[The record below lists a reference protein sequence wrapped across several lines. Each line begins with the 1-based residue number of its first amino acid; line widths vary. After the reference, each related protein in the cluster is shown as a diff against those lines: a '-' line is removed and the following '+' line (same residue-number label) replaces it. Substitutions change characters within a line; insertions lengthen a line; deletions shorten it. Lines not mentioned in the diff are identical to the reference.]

1 MHSLKIPIILHFC
14 YLKRYSFADYFV
26 SLQVNIIHCR
36 TMGRK
41 RKSLVEKSPFKLRRR
56 KLADGRI
63 SLFLDRSV
71 DGGHEYEFLQLYLL
85 PETSSTAKRQNART
99 LREAENILQM
109 RTEALLNARVETEL
123 VGSGA
128 GVLLS
133 DWLQTSCNNHKMR
146 GLRDYEGILTL
157 RKILLTFRPDV
168 RLTEIDK
175 QFCLDMIDWF
185 RNTYINKRT
194 GTPICARTA
203 DTYCQRFRTALNE
216 AVREGLID
224 KNPWN
229 RLETIEKIKKPESKR
244 EYLTI
249 DEIRSMIATDCP
261 NELVKRAFLF
271 SCFTGLRISDVK
283 NLKWGDVYNENGQ
296 TYVSVVM
303 VKTTKPL
310 YIPLSGQAL
319 KWMPEK
325 GERAFDDY
333 VFSGLVNYG
342 NVNENLKKWAE
353 AAGIR
358 KHISYHTSRHS
369 FATMMLT
376 LGADLYTVSKL
387 LGHSS
392 VKHTQ
397 IYARIIDRKKD
408 EAVNLVDSVF

>member
-1 MHSLKIPIILHFC
+1 
-14 YLKRYSFADYFV
+14 
-26 SLQVNIIHCR
+26 
-36 TMGRK
+36 MGIK

-56 KLADGRI
+56 KLADGRM

-71 DGGHEYEFLQLYLL
+71 DSGHEYEFLQLYLL
-85 PETSSTAKRQNART
+85 PETSSTAVRQNART
-99 LREAENILQM
+99 FRKAEEILQE
-109 RTEALLNARVETEL
+109 RTEVLLNAKAETQPAD
-123 VGSGA
+123 SKDM
-128 GVLLS
+128 LLS
-133 DWLQTSCNNHKMR
+133 DWLQTCYNNHEKR
-146 GLRDYEGILTL
+146 GARDMGSISNVKRALHM
-157 RKILLTFRPDV
+157 FRPDT
-168 RLTEIDK
+168 RLSDIDR

-185 RNTYINKRT
+185 RNTYKHRLT
-194 GTPICARTA
+194 GEPISARTA
-203 DTYCQRFRTALNE
+203 DTYCQTFRTMLNE
-216 AVREGLID
+216 AVREGLME

-229 RLETIEKIKKPESKR
+229 KLETIEKIKKPESKR

-261 NELVKRAFLF
+261 NELVKRAYLF
-271 SCFTGLRISDVK
+271 SCFTGLRISDVR
-283 NLKWGDVYNENGQ
+283 NLKWDNVYIENGQ

-303 VKTTKPL
+303 KKTTKPL
-310 YIPLSGQAL
+310 YIPLSRQAL

-325 GERAFDDY
+325 GGDISNGY
-333 VFSGLVNYG
+333 VFGNLVNYG

-408 EAVNLVDSVF
+408 EAVNLANSVF

>member
-1 MHSLKIPIILHFC
+1 
-14 YLKRYSFADYFV
+14 
-26 SLQVNIIHCR
+26 
-36 TMGRK
+36 MGRK

-85 PETSSTAKRQNART
+85 PETSSTVKRQNART
-99 LREAENILQM
+99 LREAEKILQA
-109 RTEALLNARVETEL
+109 RTEALLNIKAETEL
-123 VGSGA
+123 VGFGA

-157 RKILLTFRPDV
+157 RKILLTFRPNV
-168 RLTEIDK
+168 RLSEIDK

-194 GTPICARTA
+194 GTTIGARTA

-229 RLETIEKIKKPESKR
+229 KLETIEKIKKPESKR

-261 NELVKRAFLF
+261 NELVKRAYLF
-271 SCFTGLRISDVK
+271 SCFTGLRISDVR
-283 NLKWGDVYNENGQ
+283 NLKWGDVYIENGQ

-303 VKTTKPL
+303 RKTTKPL

-325 GERAFDDY
+325 GKSTFDDY
-333 VFSGLVNYG
+333 VFDNLVNYG

-408 EAVNLVDSVF
+408 EAVNLADSVF

>member
-1 MHSLKIPIILHFC
+1 MQ
-14 YLKRYSFADYFV
+14 A
-26 SLQVNIIHCR
+26 
-36 TMGRK
+36 
-41 RKSLVEKSPFKLRRR
+41 
-56 KLADGRI
+56 
-63 SLFLDRSV
+63 
-71 DGGHEYEFLQLYLL
+71 
-85 PETSSTAKRQNART
+85 
-99 LREAENILQM
+99 
-109 RTEALLNARVETEL
+109 RTEALLNAKAETEL
-123 VGSGA
+123 AGSGT
-128 GVLLS
+128 GMLLS
-133 DWLQTSCNNHKMR
+133 DWLQTCYDNHEKR
-146 GLRDYEGILTL
+146 GLRDMGSISNVKRALYM
-157 RKILLTFRPDV
+157 FRPDT
-168 RLTEIDK
+168 RLSDIDR

-185 RNTYINKRT
+185 RNTYKHRLT
-194 GTPICARTA
+194 GKPISARTA
-203 DTYCQRFRTALNE
+203 DTYCQTFRTMLNE

-229 RLETIEKIKKPESKR
+229 RLETIEKIKKPENKR

-261 NELVKRAFLF
+261 NELVKKAYLF
-271 SCFTGLRISDVK
+271 SCFTGLRISDVR
-283 NLKWGDVYNENGQ
+283 NLKWGDVYIENGQ

-303 VKTTKPL
+303 KKTNKPL
-310 YIPLSGQAL
+310 YIPLSRQAL

-325 GERAFDDY
+325 GESTSDDY
-333 VFSGLVNYG
+333 VFGNLVNYG

-353 AAGIR
+353 AAGIK

-408 EAVNLVDSVF
+408 EAVNLADSVF

>member
-1 MHSLKIPIILHFC
+1 
-14 YLKRYSFADYFV
+14 
-26 SLQVNIIHCR
+26 
-36 TMGRK
+36 MGRK

-56 KLADGRI
+56 KLADGRM

-85 PETSSTAKRQNART
+85 LETSSTAKRQNART
-99 LREAENILQM
+99 LREAEEILQA
-109 RTEALLNARVETEL
+109 RTEVLLNARAETKL
-123 VGSGA
+123 AGSGT
-128 GVLLS
+128 GMLLS
-133 DWLQTSCNNHKMR
+133 DWLQTCYDNHEKR
-146 GLRDYEGILTL
+146 GLRDMGSISNVKKALHM
-157 RKILLTFRPDV
+157 FRPDT
-168 RLTEIDK
+168 RLSDIDR

-185 RNTYINKRT
+185 RNTYKHRLT
-194 GTPICARTA
+194 GKPVSARTA
-203 DTYCQRFRTALNE
+203 DTYCQTFRTMLNE
-216 AVREGLID
+216 AVREGLMD

-261 NELVKRAFLF
+261 NELVKRAYLF
-271 SCFTGLRISDVK
+271 SCFTGLRISDVR
-283 NLKWGDVYNENGQ
+283 NLKWGNIYHENGQ
-296 TYVSVVM
+296 TFVSVLM
-303 VKTTKPL
+303 KKTTKPL

-325 GERAFDDY
+325 GDSTSDDY
-333 VFSGLVNYG
+333 VFGNLVNYG

-387 LGHSS
+387 LGHNS

-408 EAVNLVDSVF
+408 EAVNLADSVF

>member
-1 MHSLKIPIILHFC
+1 
-14 YLKRYSFADYFV
+14 
-26 SLQVNIIHCR
+26 
-36 TMGRK
+36 MGRK

-71 DGGHEYEFLQLYLL
+71 NSGHEYEFLQLYLL

-99 LREAENILQM
+99 LREAEDILQM

-157 RKILLTFRPDV
+157 RKILLTFRPNV
-168 RLTEIDK
+168 RLSEIDK

-194 GTPICARTA
+194 GTTIGARTA

-249 DEIRSMIATDCP
+249 DEIRSMITTDCP
-261 NELVKRAFLF
+261 NELVKRAYLF
-271 SCFTGLRISDVK
+271 SCFTGLRISDIR
-283 NLKWGDVYNENGQ
+283 NLKWGDVYTENGQ
-296 TYVSVVM
+296 TFVSVVM
-303 VKTTKPL
+303 KKTTKPL

-325 GERAFDDY
+325 GDSTFDDY
-333 VFSGLVNYG
+333 VFGNLVNYG

-408 EAVNLVDSVF
+408 EAVNLADSVF

>member
-1 MHSLKIPIILHFC
+1 
-14 YLKRYSFADYFV
+14 
-26 SLQVNIIHCR
+26 
-36 TMGRK
+36 MGRK

-56 KLADGRI
+56 KLADGRM

-85 PETSSTAKRQNART
+85 PETSSTVKRQNART
-99 LREAENILQM
+99 LREAEEILQA
-109 RTEALLNARVETEL
+109 RTEALLDAKAETGL
-123 VGSGA
+123 AGSGT

-157 RKILLTFRPDV
+157 RKILLTFRPNV
-168 RLTEIDK
+168 RLSEIDK

-194 GTPICARTA
+194 GTTIGARTA

-229 RLETIEKIKKPESKR
+229 KLETIEKIKKPESKR

-261 NELVKRAFLF
+261 NELVKRAYLF
-271 SCFTGLRISDVK
+271 SCFTGLRISDVR
-283 NLKWGDVYNENGQ
+283 NLKWGDVYIENGQ

-303 VKTTKPL
+303 KKTNKPL
-310 YIPLSGQAL
+310 YIPLSRQAL

-325 GERAFDDY
+325 GESISGDY
-333 VFSGLVNYG
+333 VFGNLVNYG

-408 EAVNLVDSVF
+408 EAVNLADSVF

>member
-1 MHSLKIPIILHFC
+1 
-14 YLKRYSFADYFV
+14 
-26 SLQVNIIHCR
+26 
-36 TMGRK
+36 MGRK
-41 RKSLVEKSPFKLRRR
+41 RKSLVGKSPFKLRRR

-71 DGGHEYEFLQLYLL
+71 DGGHKYEFLQLYLL

-99 LREAENILQM
+99 LWEAEDVLQM

-123 VGSGA
+123 AGSGT
-128 GVLLS
+128 GMLLS

-157 RKILLTFRPDV
+157 RKILLTFRPNV
-168 RLTEIDK
+168 RLSEIDK

-194 GTPICARTA
+194 GTTIGARTA

-229 RLETIEKIKKPESKR
+229 KLETIEKIKKPESKR

-249 DEIRSMIATDCP
+249 DEIRSMITTDCP
-261 NELVKRAFLF
+261 NELVKKAYLF
-271 SCFTGLRISDVK
+271 SCFTGLRISDVR
-283 NLKWGDVYNENGQ
+283 NLKWGDVYIENGQ

-303 VKTTKPL
+303 KKTTKPL

-325 GERAFDDY
+325 GESTSDDY
-333 VFSGLVNYG
+333 VFGNLVNYG

-408 EAVNLVDSVF
+408 EAVNLADSAF

>member
-1 MHSLKIPIILHFC
+1 
-14 YLKRYSFADYFV
+14 
-26 SLQVNIIHCR
+26 
-36 TMGRK
+36 MGRK

-85 PETSSTAKRQNART
+85 PETSSTVKRQNART
-99 LREAENILQM
+99 LREAEDILQM

-157 RKILLTFRPDV
+157 RKILLTFRPNV
-168 RLTEIDK
+168 RLSEIDK

-194 GTPICARTA
+194 GTTIGARTA

-249 DEIRSMIATDCP
+249 DEIRNMIATDCP
-261 NELVKRAFLF
+261 NELVKKAYLF
-271 SCFTGLRISDVK
+271 SCFTGLRISDVR
-283 NLKWGDVYNENGQ
+283 NLKWGDIYHENGQ

-303 VKTTKPL
+303 KKTTKPL
-310 YIPLSGQAL
+310 YIPLSRQAL

-325 GERAFDDY
+325 EESTSGDY
-333 VFSGLVNYG
+333 VFGNLVNYG

-408 EAVNLVDSVF
+408 EAVNLADSVF

>member
-1 MHSLKIPIILHFC
+1 
-14 YLKRYSFADYFV
+14 
-26 SLQVNIIHCR
+26 
-36 TMGRK
+36 MGRK

-56 KLADGRI
+56 KLADGRM

-99 LREAENILQM
+99 LREAEDILQM

-157 RKILLTFRPDV
+157 RKILLTFRPNV
-168 RLTEIDK
+168 RLSEIDK

-194 GTPICARTA
+194 GTTIGARTA

-261 NELVKRAFLF
+261 NGLVKRAYLF
-271 SCFTGLRISDVK
+271 SCFTGLRISDVR
-283 NLKWGDVYNENGQ
+283 NLKWGDIYHENGQ
-296 TYVSVVM
+296 AFVSVVM
-303 VKTTKPL
+303 KKTTKPL

-325 GERAFDDY
+325 GESTSDDY
-333 VFSGLVNYG
+333 VFGNLVNYG

-408 EAVNLVDSVF
+408 EAVNLADSVF

>member
-1 MHSLKIPIILHFC
+1 
-14 YLKRYSFADYFV
+14 
-26 SLQVNIIHCR
+26 
-36 TMGRK
+36 MGRK

-85 PETSSTAKRQNART
+85 PETSSTVKRQNART
-99 LREAENILQM
+99 LREAEDILQM

-157 RKILLTFRPDV
+157 RKILLTFRPNV
-168 RLTEIDK
+168 RLSEIDK

-194 GTPICARTA
+194 ATSIGARTA
-203 DTYCQRFRTALNE
+203 YTYCQRFRTALNE

-224 KNPWN
+224 KIPWN

-249 DEIRSMIATDCP
+249 DEIRGMIATDCP
-261 NELVKRAFLF
+261 NELVKRAYLF
-271 SCFTGLRISDVK
+271 SCFTGLRISDVR
-283 NLKWGDVYNENGQ
+283 NLKWGDIYHENGQ

-303 VKTTKPL
+303 KKTNKPL
-310 YIPLSGQAL
+310 YIPLSRQAL

-325 GERAFDDY
+325 GESTSGDY
-333 VFSGLVNYG
+333 VFGNLVNYG

-353 AAGIR
+353 AAGSR
-358 KHISYHTSRHS
+358 KHSSYQTSRHS

-408 EAVNLVDSVF
+408 EAVNLADSVF

>member
-1 MHSLKIPIILHFC
+1 
-14 YLKRYSFADYFV
+14 
-26 SLQVNIIHCR
+26 
-36 TMGRK
+36 MGRK

-85 PETSSTAKRQNART
+85 PETSSTVKRQNART
-99 LREAENILQM
+99 LREAEDILQM

-157 RKILLTFRPDV
+157 RKILLTFRPNV
-168 RLTEIDK
+168 RLSEIDK

-194 GTPICARTA
+194 GTTIGARTA

-249 DEIRSMIATDCP
+249 DEIRGMIATDCP
-261 NELVKRAFLF
+261 NEFVKRAYLF
-271 SCFTGLRISDVK
+271 SCFTGLRISDVR
-283 NLKWGDVYNENGQ
+283 NLKWGDIYHENGQ

-303 VKTTKPL
+303 KKTNKPL
-310 YIPLSGQAL
+310 YIPLSRQAL

-325 GERAFDDY
+325 GESTSGDY
-333 VFSGLVNYG
+333 VFGNLVNYG

-408 EAVNLVDSVF
+408 EAVNLADSVF

>member
-1 MHSLKIPIILHFC
+1 
-14 YLKRYSFADYFV
+14 
-26 SLQVNIIHCR
+26 
-36 TMGRK
+36 MGRK

-71 DGGHEYEFLQLYLL
+71 DGGHEYKFLQLYLL

-99 LREAENILQM
+99 LREAEDILQM

-157 RKILLTFRPDV
+157 RKILLTFRPNV
-168 RLTEIDK
+168 RLSEIDK

-194 GTPICARTA
+194 GTTIGARTA

-261 NELVKRAFLF
+261 NGLVKRAYLF
-271 SCFTGLRISDVK
+271 SCFTGLRISDVR
-283 NLKWGDVYNENGQ
+283 NLKWGDIYHENGQ
-296 TYVSVVM
+296 AFVSVVM
-303 VKTTKPL
+303 KKTTKPL

-325 GERAFDDY
+325 GESTSDDY
-333 VFSGLVNYG
+333 VFGNLVNYG
-342 NVNENLKKWAE
+342 NVNENLKKWAK

-408 EAVNLVDSVF
+408 EAVNLADSVF

>member
-1 MHSLKIPIILHFC
+1 
-14 YLKRYSFADYFV
+14 
-26 SLQVNIIHCR
+26 
-36 TMGRK
+36 MGRK

-71 DGGHEYEFLQLYLL
+71 NSGHEYEFLQLYLL

-99 LREAENILQM
+99 LREAEDILQM

-146 GLRDYEGILTL
+146 GLKDYEGILTL
-157 RKILLTFRPDV
+157 RKILLTFRPNV
-168 RLTEIDK
+168 RLSEIDK

-194 GTPICARTA
+194 GTTIGARTA

-261 NELVKRAFLF
+261 NGLVKRAYLF
-271 SCFTGLRISDVK
+271 SCFTGLRISDVR
-283 NLKWGDVYNENGQ
+283 NLKWGDIYHENGQ
-296 TYVSVVM
+296 AFVSVVM
-303 VKTTKPL
+303 KKTTKPL

-325 GERAFDDY
+325 GESTSDDY
-333 VFSGLVNYG
+333 VFGNLVNYG

-408 EAVNLVDSVF
+408 EAVNLADSVF

>member
-1 MHSLKIPIILHFC
+1 
-14 YLKRYSFADYFV
+14 
-26 SLQVNIIHCR
+26 
-36 TMGRK
+36 MGRK

-71 DGGHEYEFLQLYLL
+71 DGRHEYEFLQLYLL

-99 LREAENILQM
+99 LREAEDILQM

-133 DWLQTSCNNHKMR
+133 DWLQTSCNNHKVR

-157 RKILLTFRPDV
+157 RKILLTFRPNV
-168 RLTEIDK
+168 RLSEIDK

-194 GTPICARTA
+194 GTTIGARTA

-229 RLETIEKIKKPESKR
+229 KLETIEKINKPESKR

-261 NELVKRAFLF
+261 NELVKKAYLF
-271 SCFTGLRISDVK
+271 SCFTGLRISDVR
-283 NLKWGDVYNENGQ
+283 NLKWGDVYIENGQ

-303 VKTTKPL
+303 KKTTKPL

-325 GERAFDDY
+325 GESTFDDY
-333 VFSGLVNYG
+333 VFGNLVNYG
-342 NVNENLKKWAE
+342 NVNENLKKWAG

-408 EAVNLVDSVF
+408 EAVNLADSVF